1 MTDPTISRSA
11 GLWPGRYGRGR
22 ATVLLGV
29 VAAAAITAAGCSSPS
44 PRSQPTA
51 ATGAAPAA
59 GGTSASASGS
69 AAGGSPAAAG
79 ASATA
84 TPPAASSP
92 SAVPQGPCPS
102 AKATYASCGFP
113 TARNT
118 GWAAAG
124 TTSLKNVTSPGP
136 TGIGSPYS
144 TEIRTNGA
152 VISGINLTGSIDVYA
167 NNVTIKNCRITTR
180 NWFGINQRNGHSG
193 LKVFNCTII
202 GVPGKGLDH
211 GGEDYGISDDG
222 GQMEVAHN
230 NIYGFGE
237 GITSG
242 QGYFHDNYVH
252 SLQSYIPIGSKSYQ
266 HTNALI
272 DSGGSGIR
280 VVHNTFLNWM
290 PPRAGGSS
298 SLMLA
303 YDSAPVTHA
312 TIQDNW
318 LAGGA
323 YCLYPGG
330 VTGSNNI
337 VITGNFFS
345 TEFFPGCGY
354 YGLNAATHW
363 HYGHGDVWRKNVWAN
378 GRQAGRPV
386 TP

>member
-1 MTDPTISRSA
+1 MSEPDISRRA
-11 GLWPGRYGRGR
+11 RPGPAGRGR
-22 ATVLLGV
+22 RQGTVLLAM
-29 VAAAAITAAGCSSPS
+29 AALAALAAAGCSSPS
-44 PRSQPTA
+44 PSSQTTA
-51 ATGAAPAA
+51 A
-59 GGTSASASGS
+59 S
-69 AAGGSPAAAG
+69 
-79 ASATA
+79 
-84 TPPAASSP
+84 AASSP
-92 SAVPQGPCPS
+92 PPAAATGSSPGGGQPAAATASPTPSPSPSASTVPQAPCPS

-118 GWAAAG
+118 GWASAG
-124 TTSLKNVTSPGP
+124 QTSLKNVTSPGP
-136 TGIGSPYS
+136 TGQGSAYS

-152 VISGINLTGSIDVYA
+152 VISGINLTGSLDVYA
-167 NNVTIKNCRITTR
+167 NNVTIKNCKITTR
-180 NWFGINQRNGHSG
+180 NWFGINQRNGHHG
-193 LKVFNCTII
+193 LKIFNCTII

-242 QGYFHDNYVH
+242 EGYFHDNYVH
-252 SLQSYIPIGSKSYQ
+252 SLQSYIPLGSHSYQ

-303 YDSAPVTHA
+303 YDSAPVTNA

-330 VTGSNNI
+330 VTGSKNI
-337 VITGNFFS
+337 VIQGNFFS
-345 TEFFPGCGY
+345 TEFFAGCGF

-363 HYGHGDVWRKNVWAN
+363 HYGNGDVWRRNVWAN
-378 GRQAGRPV
+378 GRNAGRPV
-386 TP
+386 NP

>member
-1 MTDPTISRSA
+1 MGEPEASGSA
-11 GLWPGRYGRGR
+11 GAGPARYGRRR
-22 ATVLLGV
+22 AAALLGV
-29 VAAAAITAAGCSSPS
+29 VATAAITAAGCSSS
-44 PRSQPTA
+44 STSSQVTA
-51 ATGAAPAA
+51 VTGAPPA
-59 GGTSASASGS
+59 TSASASGP
-69 AAGGSPAAAG
+69 AGGEPAA
-79 ASATA
+79 ATA
-84 TPPAASSP
+84 TPTGTATSPASPSSSP
-92 SAVPQGPCPS
+92 VPPAPCPS
-102 AKATYASCGFP
+102 TRATYASCGFP
-113 TARNT
+113 TARTT
-118 GWAAAG
+118 GWASAG

-136 TGIGSPYS
+136 SGVGSSYS

-152 VISGINLTGSIDVYA
+152 VISGINLTGSLDVYA
-167 NNVTIKNCRITTR
+167 NNVTIKNCRINTR
-180 NWFGINQRNGHSG
+180 NWFGINQRKGYSG
-193 LKVFNCTII
+193 LKIFNCTIV
-202 GVPGKGLDH
+202 GVKGKGLDH

-252 SLQSYIPIGSKSYQ
+252 SLQSYIPLGSKSYQ

-303 YDSAPVTHA
+303 YDSAPVTNA

-330 VTGSNNI
+330 VTGSKNI

-345 TEFFPGCGY
+345 TEIFPGCGY

-378 GRQAGRPV
+378 GSHAGRTVNP
-386 TP
+386 

>member
-1 MTDPTISRSA
+1 MGGSEIS
-11 GLWPGRYGRGR
+11 GPGRPTGHGRRPG
-22 ATVLLGV
+22 TVLLGV
-29 VAAAAITAAGCSSPS
+29 VALAALTAAGCSSPS
-44 PRSQPTA
+44 HSSEVTA
-51 ATGAAPAA
+51 ASATSSASSPATASSPAA
-59 GGTSASASGS
+59 GQ
-69 AAGGSPAAAG
+69 PAAAT

-84 TPPAASSP
+84 APSPSQSASSAPP
-92 SAVPQGPCPS
+92 SPCPS

-113 TARNT
+113 TASNT
-118 GWAAAG
+118 GWASAG

-136 TGIGSPYS
+136 TGQGSAYS
-144 TEIRTNGA
+144 TEIRTSGA
-152 VISGINLTGSIDVYA
+152 VISGINLTGSLDVYA
-167 NNVTIKNCRITTR
+167 NNVTIKNCKITTR
-180 NWFGINQRNGHSG
+180 NWFGINQRNGYHG

-230 NIYGFGE
+230 NIYDFGE

-242 QGYFHDNYVH
+242 EGYFHDNYVH
-252 SLQSYIPIGSKSYQ
+252 SLQSYIPLGSHSYQ

-280 VVHNTFLNWM
+280 IVHNTFLNWM

-312 TIQDNW
+312 TVQDNW

-330 VTGSNNI
+330 VTGSNHI
-337 VITGNFFS
+337 VIKGNFFS
-345 TEFFPGCGY
+345 TEFFTGCGY
-354 YGLNAATHW
+354 YGLNASTHW
-363 HYGHGDVWRKNVWAN
+363 HYGNGDVWSKNVWAN
-378 GRQAGRPV
+378 GGHAGRTVNP
-386 TP
+386 

>member
-1 MTDPTISRSA
+1 MA
-11 GLWPGRYGRGR
+11 
-22 ATVLLGV
+22 LLGT
-29 VAAAAITAAGCSSPS
+29 VALAALTAAGCSSPS
-44 PRSQPTA
+44 HSSQITA
-51 ATGAAPAA
+51 ASATSSAAPATA
-59 GGTSASASGS
+59 SSPGGGQ
-69 AAGGSPAAAG
+69 PAAAT

-84 TPPAASSP
+84 APSPSQSATSTPPS
-92 SAVPQGPCPS
+92 PCPS

-118 GWAAAG
+118 GWASAG

-136 TGIGSPYS
+136 SGQGSAYS
-144 TEIRTNGA
+144 TEIRTSGA
-152 VISGINLTGSIDVYA
+152 VISGINLTGSLDVYA
-167 NNVTIKNCRITTR
+167 NNVTIKNCKITTR
-180 NWFGINQRNGHSG
+180 NWFGINQRNGYHG
-193 LKVFNCTII
+193 LKIFNCTII

-242 QGYFHDNYVH
+242 EGYFHDNYVH
-252 SLQSYIPIGSKSYQ
+252 SLQSYIPIGSHSPQ

-280 VVHNTFLNWM
+280 IVHNTFLNWM

-303 YDSAPVTHA
+303 YDSAPVTNA
-312 TIQDNW
+312 TVQDNW

-330 VTGSNNI
+330 VTGSKNI
-337 VITGNFFS
+337 VIKGNFFS
-345 TEFFPGCGY
+345 TEFFTGCGF

-363 HYGHGDVWRKNVWAN
+363 HYGNGDVWHQNVWAN
-378 GRQAGRPV
+378 GRNAGRPV
-386 TP
+386 NP

>member
-1 MTDPTISRSA
+1 MPEAGESQPAGGDPAR
-11 GLWPGRYGRGR
+11 PGRRR
-22 ATVLLGV
+22 AAVLLGM

-44 PRSQPTA
+44 PDSQVTA
-51 ATGAAPAA
+51 ATGAPPASTSASAPAA
-59 GGTSASASGS
+59 GK
-69 AAGGSPAAAG
+69 PAAATTTPT
-79 ASATA
+79 ATA
-84 TPPAASSP
+84 PATPSS
-92 SAVPQGPCPS
+92 SGVPQAPCPS
-102 AKATYASCGFP
+102 AHATYSSCGFP
-113 TARNT
+113 TAQNT
-118 GWAAAG
+118 GWASAG
-124 TTSLKNVTSPGP
+124 APSLRNVTSPGP
-136 TGIGSPYS
+136 SGVGSPYS

-152 VISGINLTGSIDVYA
+152 VISGINLTGSLDVYA

-180 NWFGINQRNGHSG
+180 NWFGINQRKGYSG
-193 LKVFNCTII
+193 LKILNCTII
-202 GVPGKGLDH
+202 GVKGKGLDH

-242 QGYFHDNYVH
+242 EGYIHDNYVH
-252 SLQSYIPIGSKSYQ
+252 SLQSYIPLGSNSYQ

-280 VVHNTFLNWM
+280 IVHNTFLNWM

-303 YDSAPVTHA
+303 YDSVPVTNA
-312 TIQDNW
+312 TVEHNW

-330 VTGSNNI
+330 VTGSKNI

-345 TEFFPGCGY
+345 TEIFPGCGF
-354 YGLNAATHW
+354 YGLNATTHW
-363 HYGHGDVWRKNVWAN
+363 HYGHGDVWRKNVWVN
-378 GRQAGRPV
+378 GRNAGV
-386 TP
+386 TVNP

>member
-1 MTDPTISRSA
+1 MGGSKISRSA
-11 GLWPGRYGRGR
+11 RLRQAAPGRRPGM
-22 ATVLLGV
+22 VLLGT
-29 VAAAAITAAGCSSPS
+29 VAVAAITVAGCSSPS
-44 PRSQPTA
+44 PSSSVTA
-51 ATGAAPAA
+51 A
-59 GGTSASASGS
+59 S
-69 AAGGSPAAAG
+69 
-79 ASATA
+79 
-84 TPPAASSP
+84 AASSP
-92 SAVPQGPCPS
+92 AASAHGSSPAGGQPAAATAAPSPSPSQTASPIPKAPCPS

-118 GWAAAG
+118 GWASAG

-136 TGIGSPYS
+136 TGQGSAYS

-152 VISGINLTGSIDVYA
+152 VISGINLTGSLDVYA
-167 NNVTIKNCRITTR
+167 NNVTIKNCKITTR
-180 NWFGINQRNGHSG
+180 NWFGINQRNGHHG

-242 QGYFHDNYVH
+242 EGYFHDNYVH
-252 SLQSYIPIGSKSYQ
+252 SLQSYIPLGSHSYQ

-280 VVHNTFLNWM
+280 IVHNTFLNWM

-303 YDSAPVTHA
+303 YDSAPVTNA
-312 TIQDNW
+312 TVQDNW

-330 VTGSNNI
+330 VTGSKNI
-337 VITGNFFS
+337 VIKGNFFS
-345 TEFFPGCGY
+345 TEFFAGCGF
-354 YGLNAATHW
+354 YGLNASTHW
-363 HYGHGDVWRKNVWAN
+363 HYGHGDVWSKNVWAN
-378 GRQAGRPV
+378 GRNAGHPV
-386 TP
+386 NP

>member
-1 MTDPTISRSA
+1 MLEPEVSGSA
-11 GLWPGRYGRGR
+11 GARPARYGRRR
-22 ATVLLGV
+22 AAVLLGV

-44 PRSQPTA
+44 TSSQVTA
-51 ATGAAPAA
+51 VTGAPPAA
-59 GGTSASASGS
+59 SASASGP
-69 AAGGSPAAAG
+69 AGGEPAAAT
-79 ASATA
+79 ASPTATA
-84 TPPAASSP
+84 TSPASPSSSP
-92 SAVPQGPCPS
+92 VPQPPCPS
-102 AKATYASCGFP
+102 ARATYASCGFP

-118 GWAAAG
+118 GWASAG

-136 TGIGSPYS
+136 SGVGSSYS

-152 VISGINLTGSIDVYA
+152 VISGINLTGSLDVYA

-180 NWFGINQRNGHSG
+180 NWFGINQRKGYSG
-193 LKVFNCTII
+193 LKIFNCTIT
-202 GVPGKGLDH
+202 GVKGKGLDH

-252 SLQSYIPIGSKSYQ
+252 SLQSYIPLGSKSYQ

-303 YDSAPVTHA
+303 YDSAPVTNA

-330 VTGSNNI
+330 VTGSKNI

-345 TEFFPGCGY
+345 TEIFAGCGY
-354 YGLNAATHW
+354 YGLNASTHW
-363 HYGHGDVWRKNVWAN
+363 HYGNGDVWRKNVWAN
-378 GRQAGRPV
+378 GSHAGRTVNP
-386 TP
+386 